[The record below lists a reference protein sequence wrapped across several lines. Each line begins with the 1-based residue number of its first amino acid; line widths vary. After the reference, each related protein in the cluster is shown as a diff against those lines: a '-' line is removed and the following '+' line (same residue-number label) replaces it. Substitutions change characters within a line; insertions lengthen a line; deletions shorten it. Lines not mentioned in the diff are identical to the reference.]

1 MQLRAPRIPRPL
13 SRSAFR
19 CTGASQFPTMEKTPL
34 ESSRRALLVSPV
46 AYKSLGYRFL
56 LLLGGAQAPS
66 MQFNASNK
74 RRLLRSEAEKSRP
87 VEAHRAGTNL
97 IALLGKCHED
107 LDAHDEHTRH
117 SDCIRHRSPRLN
129 SSQIE

>member
-46 AYKSLGYRFL
+46 AYKSLGYRFP

-66 MQFNASNK
+66 MQFNAEHSGDLGMATK
-74 RRLLRSEAEKSRP
+74 EPWKGRPAAVGRVLLRLVKNSRR
-87 VEAHRAGTNL
+87 HLGTRTCL
-97 IALLGKCHED
+97 C
-107 LDAHDEHTRH
+107 
-117 SDCIRHRSPRLN
+117 P
-129 SSQIE
+129 